1 MRKNPYL
8 DMEEES
14 AKELRNK
21 LTKENKDGWTTSKES
36 GDMEKAASFHE
47 REVENMK
54 NWDEFT
60 GNTSEYDEETGTW
73 DVSKPGQAKN
83 AEGFTEEENDFER
96 GEESYRKRD
105 FKYDVYEDPLY
116 KQYLASAKRNGQ
128 NAMTDTMAKVA
139 SQTGGIAGSYAIS
152 AGAQSYN
159 DYIDDVNDI
168 IPELYDLAYEK
179 YMDEL
184 ERDYTIY
191 EMDEAERWENA
202 KTRTALQKA
211 QKKGVSAL
219 TDEDKNYINLDGRYW
234 IEGDKVKGSEGE
246 LASENEDDK
255 KEKAR
260 EDTIV
265 YDWQDKGV
273 ITDEDETFLRERGYW
288 FDRNGNLLGPDGTN
302 YATKGSYNEVLLAKY
317 KNGENLT
324 GEEKARLESAGEY
337 FFDNGV
343 LYNKSGE
350 IIQKEYV
357 LNDELQSAYN
367 DYEARGWYDMDDIN
381 KTVLQAYGFK
391 FDDLS
396 GMIFKDNEYYR
407 WGGATPFDR
416 AMANYFAGNELEED
430 DLLMLYNKGYQ
441 FKDGVLFYDD
451 VAIKRDYSGDE
462 GIPADLSAAMSA
474 VILSNQSGR
483 ALAAKYIDVLGK
495 YGFQY
500 NRSRGA
506 WVHTVSGVTLFDYYK

>member
-14 AKELRNK
+14 AEELRNK
-21 LTKENKDGWTTSKES
+21 LTKENKDGWIASKES

-83 AEGFTEEENDFER
+83 AEGFTEENNDFER
-96 GEESYRKRD
+96 GEESFRKRK
-105 FKYDVYEDPLY
+105 FEYDVYEDPLY

-191 EMDEAERWENA
+191 EMDEAKRWENA

-211 QKKGVSAL
+211 QKEGTSAL
-219 TDEDKNYINLDGRYW
+219 SDEDMIYINLDGKYW
-234 IEGDKVKGSEGE
+234 IDGDKVIGSEGE
-246 LASENEDDK
+246 LASENEADK
-255 KEKAR
+255 KDKAK
-260 EDTIV
+260 EEAIV
-265 YDWQDKGV
+265 YKWQDKGV
-273 ITDEDETFLRERGYW
+273 ITDEEELFIRERGYW

-302 YATKGSYNEVLLAKY
+302 YETRGSYKDILLARY
-317 KNGENLT
+317 KNGEELA
-324 GEEKARLESAGEY
+324 GEEKARLESSGEY
-337 FFDNGV
+337 FFDNGI
-343 LYNKSGE
+343 LYTKDGDIVN
-350 IIQKEYV
+350 KEYA
-357 LNDELQSAYN
+357 LNNELQLAYN

-391 FDDLS
+391 FDDVS
-396 GMIFKDNEYYR
+396 RMIYKGNEYYR
-407 WGGATPFDR
+407 WGGATPLDR
-416 AMANYFAGNELEED
+416 SVAKYKAGESLSA
-430 DLLMLYNKGYQ
+430 
-441 FKDGVLFYDD
+441 DD
-451 VAIKRDYSGDE
+451 V
-462 GIPADLSAAMSA
+462 L
-474 VILSNQSGR
+474 ILLNGGYKLYGGFLYYNGR
-483 ALAAKYIDVLGK
+483 AV
-495 YGFQY
+495 
-500 NRSRGA
+500 
-506 WVHTVSGVTLFDYYK
+506 